1 MKSIRQLKHPHDRKR
16 TNFDQKSSLEPLAQ
30 VSSEGVA
37 LHLND
42 IEFALGNLAFPLK
55 KIVLK
60 LAFKFVNVFFHIIF
74 KVNPSCE
81 QIHIFFN

>member
-55 KIVLK
+55 KIVLF
-60 LAFKFVNVFFHIIF
+60 LEVPMSFNNVASNGNAYQNSY
-74 KVNPSCE
+74 K
-81 QIHIFFN
+81 